1 MEQKLIAIVGSVDE
15 SRGTYDPPV
24 KNSLEARK
32 TAELLGTA
40 LAKKGYRIIVY
51 SAAQGFIECDV
62 VRGYVQ
68 GKGVRP
74 KSIIVEFPENQE
86 GASAFPEFK
95 AHEEFFDP
103 RRDTTEAWEPSFFRS
118 VCQADG
124 IVLIGGGRSTLITG
138 IFALTHRIPLIAI
151 RAYGGKAQEV
161 WKIFKNSSKEDM
173 KEVIEKMARDGS
185 EQTVKDWVDS
195 LEAQASARK
204 KELAEKDQ
212 RRPQLMA
219 LALIVAW
226 ALILTLGA
234 YIQPQFKPVDVSPL
248 FLVLLFLGP
257 LISGASGATI
267 LPLLKGE
274 DITWRTTILGIA
286 AGFISALLYVFGQFP
301 NYPSSIN
308 FLVLG
313 FNTVFGFVGGLTAD
327 RVLKG
332 LQDVNVMP
340 SGGLKGAQSKPPK

>member
-1 MEQKLIAIVGSVDE
+1 
-15 SRGTYDPPV
+15 
-24 KNSLEARK
+24 
-32 TAELLGTA
+32 
-40 LAKKGYRIIVY
+40 
-51 SAAQGFIECDV
+51 
-62 VRGYVQ
+62 
-68 GKGVRP
+68 
-74 KSIIVEFPENQE
+74 
-86 GASAFPEFK
+86 
-95 AHEEFFDP
+95 
-103 RRDTTEAWEPSFFRS
+103 

-124 IVLIGGGRSTLITG
+124 IVLIGGGRATLITG
-138 IFALTHRIPLIAI
+138 IFALTNRIPLITF
-151 RAYGGKAQEV
+151 RAYGGQAQEV
-161 WKIFKNSSKEDM
+161 WKLFKNTSKEDM
-173 KEVIEKMARDGS
+173 KEAIEKMGMDVS
-185 EQTVKDWVDS
+185 EQTVKDCVHS
-195 LEAQASARK
+195 LEAQANARK

-234 YIQPQFKPVDVSPL
+234 YIQPQFKPIDVSPL

-257 LISGASGATI
+257 LVSGASGATI
-267 LPLLKGE
+267 LPLFKGE
-274 DITWRTTILGIA
+274 DITWRTTILGVA

-313 FNTVFGFVGGLTAD
+313 FNILFGFVGGFTAD

-340 SGGLKGAQSKPPK
+340 AGGLKSAPPKALK